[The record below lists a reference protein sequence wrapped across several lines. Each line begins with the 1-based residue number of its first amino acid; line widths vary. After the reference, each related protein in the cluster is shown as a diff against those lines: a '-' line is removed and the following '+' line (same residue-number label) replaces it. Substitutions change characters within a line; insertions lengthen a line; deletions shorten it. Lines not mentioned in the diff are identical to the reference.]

1 MCQHVAV
8 DNRLFDYCA
17 VGNVAFQSGDPTL
30 SMIGILPASDNF
42 MIPDVT
48 AGCQICDAKDADCCA
63 VREIGFK
70 G

>member
-1 MCQHVAV
+1 
-8 DNRLFDYCA
+8 
-17 VGNVAFQSGDPTL
+17 
-30 SMIGILPASDNF
+30 MIGILPASDNF